1 VPYIF
6 QFVFVEVYF
15 VLCVVISFIVSFSF
29 YQPKPENDGQRV
41 QDFFLSMEVAI
52 RNHPLWATA
61 TEEDIDCAM
70 EVRLHLNTYM
80 SLCM

>member
-1 VPYIF
+1 M
-6 QFVFVEVYF
+6 QFAFIKVYF
-15 VLCVVISFIVSFSF
+15 VLCVFISFIVSFSF
-29 YQPKPENDGQRV
+29 YQPKPENDGRRV

-70 EVRLHLNTYM
+70 EVRLRLITYM
-80 SLCM
+80 PLCL